1 VAAIFNAS
9 PKTVRVSKAA
19 NFAYTFMTAPLVSGQ
34 IGLQSTKKLVIGK
47 TRQYA
52 RLAGA
57 FVASPTG
64 VVNVR
69 FQLSRAYL
77 RAVKRVKRLQ
87 FVVLVALGGKTY
99 ATTLTLLAPKV
110 VRSAVRRP
118 RSRARAVAPRGPSPR

>member
-19 NFAYTFMTAPLVSGQ
+19 NFTYSFMTAPLVSGQ
-34 IGLQSTKKLVIGK
+34 IGLQSTKKLRIGTTK
-47 TRQYA
+47 QYA

-77 RAVKRVKRLQ
+77 RAVKRVKRLP

-99 ATTLTLLAPKV
+99 ATTLTLLAP
-110 VRSAVRRP
+110 AVS
-118 RSRARAVAPRGPSPR
+118 RSRSPARPAAPRGPSPR